1 MSDQPRGPVPGRKAQ
16 IWMLAASIV
25 IVALVIAGALWILR
39 TPAPAPA
46 PAPTATATVTP
57 SATAESTPSVVVTT
71 PATVTTST
79 PGSGLVREPALVTG
93 VTWSAAKGYTITAD
107 YIQIL
112 TGKAAADAAT
122 AHGDESPPPNDY
134 YILNDSPTL
143 RTFALPKTASITVL
157 GWAGADATVKK
168 KLSVGQFM
176 DIMPGGANPQDEWSQ
191 ARYYLTVKDGTTVT
205 KIEEIFFP

>member
-1 MSDQPRGPVPGRKAQ
+1 V
-16 IWMLAASIV
+16 ASII

-39 TPAPAPA
+39 TPAPAPT
-46 PAPTATATVTP
+46 PAPTATSTVTP
-57 SATAESTPSVVVTT
+57 SATVEPTPSVVVTT
-71 PATVTTST
+71 PATVTTPTST
-79 PGSGLVREPALVTG
+79 PSIVKEPALVTNVG
-93 VTWSAAKGYTITAD
+93 GSAAKGYTITVD

-134 YILNDSPTL
+134 YILNDSSKL

-176 DIMPGGANPQDEWSQ
+176 DVMPGGANPQEEWSQ

-205 KIEEIFFP
+205 KVEEIFFP